1 MAKFTAIDTGV
12 LFSKGRGKA
21 RVELQISFAEL
32 ERWAKRNAVD
42 APKLMH
48 RSFGRACSGLKKQ
61 LAVVMQQGGGVNGVP
76 RFKSY
81 EDFTAEYKRSLNK
94 ESDGKIGGVLAD
106 DRRIVAFRRGGWQY
120 IGWPDRME
128 NLVEAFQEGRGGSY
142 AEEWLNNRRVR
153 HYLHFTAQI
162 RDVPRSYVHNER
174 AVLEPHFHDHVA
186 ANLEVWAKN
195 IFYKDLAR
203 QMMKARGA

>member
-1 MAKFTAIDTGV
+1 MAFKSVAGGV
-12 LFSKGRGKA
+12 MFSKGRGAA

-42 APKLMH
+42 TPKLMN

-61 LAVVMQQGGGVNGVP
+61 LAVVMRQGGGANGVP
-76 RFKSY
+76 QFKTY
-81 EDFTAEYKRSLNK
+81 EDFTAELRR
-94 ESDGKIGGVLAD
+94 EQGRDPTGPIGGILCD
-106 DRRIVAFRRGGWQY
+106 KGNIVAFKRGGWQY
-120 IGWPDRME
+120 VGWPDRME
-128 NLVEAFQEGRGGSY
+128 NLVEAFQEGRGGPASEKY
-142 AEEWLNNRRVR
+142 FSDADYRAAWHR
-153 HYLHFTAQI
+153 QGI
-162 RDVPRSYVHNER
+162 RDIPRSYVHNER

-186 ANLEVWAKN
+186 ANLTIWAKD